1 LTGAKA
7 LVSDAAGMIEGAP
20 MTETNAPGLPAEIDV
35 VIVGAGFGG
44 MYMLHRLRGLGM
56 SAVVFDVAAGVG
68 GTWYWNRYPGAR
80 CDVESM
86 QYSYSFSEELQQEW
100 EWSEVFAGQP
110 EILRYANY
118 VADKLDLRRDM
129 RFETR
134 VTEAVFN
141 EASGRWAVRTDRGDA
156 VSARFCVM
164 ATGCL
169 SAARMPDFPGLD
181 SFRGKIYHTGHW
193 PHEGV
198 DFTGLRVGVVGTGS
212 SAIQAIPVIA
222 AQAGHVTVF
231 QRTPNFSI
239 PSRNGPM
246 PEAYAQSW
254 KETYPARR
262 AEARL
267 SRNGILTNPNDQSAI
282 ETPEAERLAVY
293 EARWETGGTTFMAAF
308 NDLIFSK
315 ASNDTA
321 SEFVR
326 GKIRQMVKDPATA
339 ELLAPTSHPIGTK
352 RICVD
357 TDYYTTY
364 NRENVTLVE
373 LRDRP
378 IEAVT
383 PDGLRVG
390 GEDYGFDAIVF
401 ATGFDAMTGAL
412 TRMGIAGR
420 NAETLAAKWE
430 AGPRTYLGLMTA
442 GFPNLFMITGPGS
455 PSVLSN
461 MIVSIEQHVDWIADC
476 LAYLRQR
483 GIEIIEPAPGAEN
496 AWVEHVNEVAHTT
509 LYPSAASWYMGANI
523 AGKPR
528 VFMPYIGGVGAYRQK
543 CDEVAAKGYEGFDLG
558 APAEVAVAAE

>member
-1 LTGAKA
+1 MSQA
-7 LVSDAAGMIEGAP
+7 
-20 MTETNAPGLPAEIDV
+20 TETPRAPVPAQIDV

-44 MYMLHRLRGLGM
+44 IYMLHRLRGLGL
-56 SAVVFDVAAGVG
+56 SAIVFDVASGVG

-86 QYSYSFSEELQQEW
+86 QYSYSFSDELQQEW
-100 EWSEVFAGQP
+100 QWSEVFAGQP
-110 EILRYANY
+110 EILRYANF
-118 VADKLDLRRDM
+118 VADRLDLRRDM

-134 VTEAVFN
+134 VTAAVFN
-141 EASGRWAVRTDRGDA
+141 EAAHRWTLRTEHGDA
-156 VSARFCVM
+156 VSARYCVM

-181 SFRGKIYHTGHW
+181 SFKGKTYHTGHW

-212 SAIQAIPVIA
+212 SAIQSIPVIA
-222 AQAGHVTVF
+222 AQAAHVTVF

-246 PEAYAQSW
+246 PDEYAQSW
-254 KETYPARR
+254 KDTYSAKR
-262 AEARL
+262 AEARI
-267 SRNGILTNPNDQSAI
+267 SRNGILAYPNDQSAI
-282 ETPEAERLAVY
+282 EKPEQERLAIY
-293 EARWETGGTTFMAAF
+293 EQRWESGGTTFMAAF

-326 GKIRQMVKDPATA
+326 GKIREMVKDPARA
-339 ELLAPTSHPIGTK
+339 ELLAPTNHPIGTK

-357 TDYYTTY
+357 TDYYLTY
-364 NRENVTLVE
+364 NQPNVDLVDV
-373 LRDRP
+373 RDAP

-383 PDGLRVG
+383 PDGLLAG
-390 GEDYGFDAIVF
+390 SKEYTFDAIVF
-401 ATGFDAMTGAL
+401 ASGFDAMTGAL
-412 TRMGIAGR
+412 TRMGIVGR
-420 NAETLAAKWE
+420 DGETLADKWE
-430 AGPRTYLGLMTA
+430 GGPRTYLGLMTA
-442 GFPNLFMITGPGS
+442 GFPNMFMITGPGS

-461 MIVSIEQHVDWIADC
+461 MIVSIEQHVDWISDC
-476 LAYLRQR
+476 LSYLTSRR
-483 GIEIIEPAPGAEN
+483 LDCIEPTLSAEN

-523 AGKPR
+523 PGKPR
-528 VFMPYIGGVGAYRQK
+528 VFMPYIGGVGTYRQI
-543 CDEVAAKGYEGFDLG
+543 CDKVAANGYEGFELA
-558 APAEVAVAAE
+558 APAANVALAAE